1 MDDIPE
7 NVKRFIAT
15 NIESIYQLRILLLLQ
30 GSPDQDWT
38 SDVVGA
44 KLYLDRALAGT
55 QLAILA
61 SRGFFSTQPGSN
73 PTYRYEPATPALRE
87 MAACLAQ
94 LDRERPVT
102 LINLVYS
109 GQKNAAQSF
118 ANAFRF
124 KQDQ

>member
-61 SRGFFSTQPGSN
+61 K
-73 PTYRYEPATPALRE
+73 
-87 MAACLAQ
+87 
-94 LDRERPVT
+94 
-102 LINLVYS
+102 I
-109 GQKNAAQSF
+109 
-118 ANAFRF
+118 
-124 KQDQ
+124 